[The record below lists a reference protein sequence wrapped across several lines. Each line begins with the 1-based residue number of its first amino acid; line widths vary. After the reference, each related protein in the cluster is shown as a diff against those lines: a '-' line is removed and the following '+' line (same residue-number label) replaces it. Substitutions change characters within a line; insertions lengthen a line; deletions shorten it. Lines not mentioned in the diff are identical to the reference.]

1 MRTSFRMLIL
11 SAILLALSS
20 ADHPMHLASHEL
32 RVGPKRIDWT
42 LRIFTDD
49 LEDAINARN
58 KSGKVRLESPDGRA
72 MAERYLLETLKVNR
86 GKKQVIMHFDQYRYQ
101 PNTVEFQFHVDGGLP
116 LVVTDQILHEL
127 FQDQQNVY
135 FVRSP
140 KGRIDALSS
149 RASPVVTLTNTP

>member
-1 MRTSFRMLIL
+1 MRTLFRLLIL
-11 SAILLALSS
+11 SAILLVLSS

-49 LEDAINARN
+49 IEDAINARN
-58 KSGKVRLESPDGRA
+58 KSGKVRLESAEGRA
-72 MAERYLLETLKVNR
+72 MAERYLIETLKVNR
-86 GKKQVIMHFDQYRYQ
+86 GKRPVPLHFDQYRYQ
-101 PNTVEFQFHVDGGLP
+101 PSTVEFKFHVDGGLP
-116 LVVTDQILHEL
+116 LVVSDQILHEF

-140 KGRIDALSS
+140 KGRLNAVSTTANPIIEL
-149 RASPVVTLTNTP
+149 R

>member
-1 MRTSFRMLIL
+1 MRTLFRLLIL
-11 SAILLALSS
+11 SAILLVLSS

-49 LEDAINARN
+49 LEDAINARK

-116 LVVTDQILHEL
+116 LVVTDRILHEL

-149 RASPVVTLTNTP
+149 RASPVVTLSNTQ

>member
-1 MRTSFRMLIL
+1 MRTLFRLLIL
-11 SAILLALSS
+11 SAILLVLSS

-49 LEDAINARN
+49 LEDAINGRN
-58 KSGKVRLESPDGRA
+58 KSGKVRLESAEGRA
-72 MAERYLLETLKVNR
+72 MAERYLIETLKVNR
-86 GKKQVIMHFDQYRYQ
+86 GKRPVPLHFDQYRYQ
-101 PNTVEFQFHVDGGLP
+101 PSTVEFKFHVDGGLP
-116 LVVTDQILHEL
+116 LVVSDQILHEF

-140 KGRIDALSS
+140 KGRLNAVSTTANPIIEL
-149 RASPVVTLTNTP
+149 R

>member
-1 MRTSFRMLIL
+1 MRTLFRLLIL
-11 SAILLALSS
+11 SAFLLVLSC

-49 LEDAINARN
+49 LEDAINGRN
-58 KSGKVRLESPDGRA
+58 KSGKVRLESAEGRA
-72 MAERYLLETLKVNR
+72 MAERYLIETLKVNR
-86 GKKQVIMHFDQYRYQ
+86 GKRPVPLHFDQYRYK

-116 LVVTDQILHEL
+116 LVVTDEILHEL

-140 KGRIDALSS
+140 KGRLNAVSTAANPKIELQ
-149 RASPVVTLTNTP
+149 

>member
-1 MRTSFRMLIL
+1 MRTLFRLLIL
-11 SAILLALSS
+11 SAILLVLSS

-49 LEDAINARN
+49 LEDAINGRN
-58 KSGKVRLESPDGRA
+58 KSGKVRLESAEGRA
-72 MAERYLLETLKVNR
+72 MAERYLIETLKVNR
-86 GKKQVIMHFDQYRYQ
+86 GKRPVPLHFDQYRYK

-116 LVVTDQILHEL
+116 LVVTDEILHEL

-140 KGRIDALSS
+140 KGRLNAVSTAANPKIELQ
-149 RASPVVTLTNTP
+149 

>member
-1 MRTSFRMLIL
+1 MRTLFRLLIL
-11 SAILLALSS
+11 SAILLVLSS

-49 LEDAINARN
+49 LEDAINGRN
-58 KSGKVRLESPDGRA
+58 KSGKVRLESAEGRA
-72 MAERYLLETLKVNR
+72 MAERYLIETLKVNR
-86 GKKQVIMHFDQYRYQ
+86 GKRPVPLHFDQYRYK

-116 LVVTDQILHEL
+116 LVVTDEILHEL

-140 KGRIDALSS
+140 KGRLNAVSTAANPKIEL
-149 RASPVVTLTNTP
+149 R

>member
-1 MRTSFRMLIL
+1 MRTLFRPLIL
-11 SAILLALSS
+11 SAILLVLSS

-58 KSGKVRLESPDGRA
+58 KSGKVRLESAEGRA
-72 MAERYLLETLKVNR
+72 MAERYLIETLKVNR
-86 GKKQVIMHFDQYRYQ
+86 GKRPVPLHFDQYRYQ
-101 PNTVEFQFHVDGGLP
+101 PSTVEFKFHVDGGLP
-116 LVVTDQILHEL
+116 LVVSDQILHEF

-140 KGRIDALSS
+140 KGRLNAVSTTANPIIEL
-149 RASPVVTLTNTP
+149 R

>member
-1 MRTSFRMLIL
+1 MRTLFRLLIV
-11 SAILLALSS
+11 SALLLALPS

-49 LEDAINARN
+49 LEDAINARS
-58 KSGKVRLESPDGRA
+58 KSGKVRLESPEGRA
-72 MAERYLLETLKVNR
+72 MAESYLIEALKVNR
-86 GKKQVIMHFDQYRYQ
+86 GKRLVPLHFDQYRYQ

-116 LVVTDQILHEL
+116 FVVNDQILHEF

-140 KGRIDALSS
+140 KGRIDALST
-149 RASPVVTLTNTP
+149 RASPVVTLANKP

>member
-86 GKKQVIMHFDQYRYQ
+86 GKRPVPMHFDQYRYQ

-116 LVVTDQILHEL
+116 LVVNDQILHEL

-149 RASPVVTLTNTP
+149 RASPVVTLSNTQ

>member
-1 MRTSFRMLIL
+1 MRTLFRLLIL
-11 SAILLALSS
+11 SAILLVLSS

-49 LEDAINARN
+49 LEDAINGRN
-58 KSGKVRLESPDGRA
+58 KSGKVRLESAEGRA
-72 MAERYLLETLKVNR
+72 MAERYLIETVKVNR
-86 GKKQVIMHFDQYRYQ
+86 GKRPVPLHFDQYRYK

-116 LVVTDQILHEL
+116 LVVTDEILHEL

-140 KGRIDALSS
+140 KGRLNAVSTAANPKIELQ
-149 RASPVVTLTNTP
+149 

>member
-1 MRTSFRMLIL
+1 MRTLFRLLIL
-11 SAILLALSS
+11 SAFLLVLSS

-58 KSGKVRLESPDGRA
+58 KSGKVRLESPEGRA
-72 MAERYLLETLKVNR
+72 MAERYLIETLKVNR
-86 GKKQVIMHFDQYRYQ
+86 GKRPVPLHFDQYRYQ
-101 PNTVEFQFHVDGGLP
+101 PSTVEFKFHVDGGLP
-116 LVVTDQILHEL
+116 LVVTDEILHEF

-140 KGRIDALSS
+140 KGRLNAVSTAANPKIEL
-149 RASPVVTLTNTP
+149 R

>member
-1 MRTSFRMLIL
+1 MRTLFRLLIL
-11 SAILLALSS
+11 SAILLVLSS

-49 LEDAINARN
+49 LEDAINARS
-58 KSGKVRLESPDGRA
+58 KSGKVRLESPEGRA
-72 MAERYLLETLKVNR
+72 TAENYLIETLKVNR
-86 GKKQVIMHFDQYRYQ
+86 GKRLVPLHFDQYRYQ

-116 LVVTDQILHEL
+116 LVVTDQILHEF

-140 KGRIDALSS
+140 KGRLYAVSTAANPKIELQ
-149 RASPVVTLTNTP
+149 

>member
-1 MRTSFRMLIL
+1 MRTLFRLLIL
-11 SAILLALSS
+11 SATLLVLSS

-49 LEDAINARN
+49 IEDAINARN
-58 KSGKVRLESPDGRA
+58 KSGKVRLESAEGRA
-72 MAERYLLETLKVNR
+72 MAERYLIETLKVNR
-86 GKKQVIMHFDQYRYQ
+86 GKRPVPLHFDQYRYQ
-101 PNTVEFQFHVDGGLP
+101 PSTVEFKFHVDGGLP
-116 LVVTDQILHEL
+116 LVVSDQILHEF

-140 KGRIDALSS
+140 KGRLNAVSTTANPIIEL
-149 RASPVVTLTNTP
+149 R

>member
-1 MRTSFRMLIL
+1 MRTLFRLLIL
-11 SAILLALSS
+11 SAILLVLSS

-58 KSGKVRLESPDGRA
+58 KSGKVRLESAEGRA
-72 MAERYLLETLKVNR
+72 MAERYLTETLKVNR
-86 GKKQVIMHFDQYRYQ
+86 SKRQVIMHFDQYRYQ

-116 LVVTDQILHEL
+116 LVVTDRILHEL

-149 RASPVVTLTNTP
+149 RASPVVTLSNTQ

>member
-1 MRTSFRMLIL
+1 MRTLFRLLIL
-11 SAILLALSS
+11 SAFLLVLSS

-58 KSGKVRLESPDGRA
+58 KSGKVRLESAEGRA
-72 MAERYLLETLKVNR
+72 MAERYLIETLKVNR
-86 GKKQVIMHFDQYRYQ
+86 GKKPVPLHFDQYRYK

-116 LVVTDQILHEL
+116 LVVTDEILHEL

-140 KGRIDALSS
+140 KGRLHAVSTAANPKIEL
-149 RASPVVTLTNTP
+149 R

>member
-1 MRTSFRMLIL
+1 
-11 SAILLALSS
+11 
-20 ADHPMHLASHEL
+20 MHLASHEL

-49 LEDAINARN
+49 LEDAINARK

-116 LVVTDQILHEL
+116 LVVTDRILHEL

-149 RASPVVTLTNTP
+149 RASPVVTLSNTQ

>member
-1 MRTSFRMLIL
+1 MRTLFRLLIL
-11 SAILLALSS
+11 SAILLVLSS

-49 LEDAINARN
+49 LEDAINARS
-58 KSGKVRLESPDGRA
+58 KSGKVRLESPEGRA
-72 MAERYLLETLKVNR
+72 MAENYLIETLKVNR
-86 GKKQVIMHFDQYRYQ
+86 GKRPVPLHFDQYRYL
-101 PNTVEFQFHVDGGLP
+101 PSTVEFKFHVDGGLP
-116 LVVTDQILHEL
+116 LVVTDQILHEF

-149 RASPVVTLTNTP
+149 RASPVVTLANTP

>member
-1 MRTSFRMLIL
+1 MRTLFRLLIL
-11 SAILLALSS
+11 STILLALSS

-49 LEDAINARN
+49 LEDAINARS
-58 KSGKVRLESPDGRA
+58 KSGKVRLESPEGRA
-72 MAERYLLETLKVNR
+72 KAEGYLVEVLKVNR
-86 GKKQVIMHFDQYRYQ
+86 GKRAVPLHFDQYRYQ

-116 LVVTDQILHEL
+116 LVVTDEILHEL

-149 RASPVVTLTNTP
+149 RASTVVTLANNP

>member
-1 MRTSFRMLIL
+1 MRTLFRLLIL
-11 SAILLALSS
+11 SSILLVLSS

-32 RVGPKRIDWT
+32 RVGPKRIEWT

-58 KSGKVRLESPDGRA
+58 KSGKVRLESAEGRA
-72 MAERYLLETLKVNR
+72 MAERYLIETLKVNR
-86 GKKQVIMHFDQYRYQ
+86 GKRLVPLHFDQYRYQ
-101 PNTVEFQFHVDGGLP
+101 PSTVEFKFHVDGGLP
-116 LVVTDQILHEL
+116 LVVSDQILHEF

-140 KGRIDALSS
+140 KGRLNAISTAANPKIEL
-149 RASPVVTLTNTP
+149 R

>member
-1 MRTSFRMLIL
+1 MRTLFRLLIL
-11 SAILLALSS
+11 SSVLLVLSS

-49 LEDAINARN
+49 LEDAINAHN
-58 KSGKVRLESPDGRA
+58 KSGKVRLESAEGRA
-72 MAERYLLETLKVNR
+72 MAEGYLIETLKVNR
-86 GKKQVIMHFDQYRYQ
+86 GKRPVPLRFDQYRYQ
-101 PNTVEFQFHVDGGLP
+101 PSTVEFKFHVDGGLP
-116 LVVTDQILHEL
+116 LVVSDQILHEF

-140 KGRIDALSS
+140 KGRLNAVSTAANPIIEL
-149 RASPVVTLTNTP
+149 R